1 VQKANLVTNRPSSF
15 CGDTSPYLH
24 SYYWIAD
31 AAETESMSSFNTR
44 LTGFSSTPEVT
55 REVLRTSSQ
64 VTEVTAKWVSAE
76 LNSRP
81 KFIQLETLN
90 KVYI

>member
-64 VTEVTAKWVSAE
+64 VTEVTAKWVTAVLIPRQNFKQS
-76 LNSRP
+76 
-81 KFIQLETLN
+81 ETLN
-90 KVYI
+90 